1 MLDLTNDYF
10 RFVTGYF
17 EVINTSAP
25 HIYHSALIS
34 APQKSIIRRL
44 YESHAHPFM
53 RIVHGVPMSWDSNTA
68 ATTCHSTINLAV
80 WSPCNRFIAIALGST
95 RTMDI
100 LDSVTLQ
107 RLQTLESPPGIST
120 GNRALIF
127 SPDSHILTCSS
138 GGYRGGSD
146 RELFV
151 VSWDLQTGG
160 VASIIRWRGPEQ
172 HVVGEP
178 SITYS
183 ADGKM
188 VGVFYWHPQRASAP
202 GIFICDIASG
212 TYMHSHSLNGA
223 TPLSNKIW
231 THGEYLRFATANA
244 TTITIWEV
252 RFVSGSTPMEV
263 ETLPVDP
270 TMFPHIE
277 HMGQIQLHT
286 PPCQDLL
293 TSPCQLPTRLCQLL
307 VAITFEDNVLVWDA
321 RKSRCLLHCA
331 DTSFRPRMS
340 FSSDGHFFA
349 CSTSGPEIY
358 LWKESST
365 GYILHDILA
374 PRATYPN
381 PLLSQKGESIVAFS
395 GHMIW
400 LWRINSS
407 TTRPSGIPTQAPQ
420 LIENFILDFSPDGM
434 LAIFAM
440 RKNNMVTI
448 LDLKSGVPQLQIDT
462 GMEVYGLRVVGK
474 IITVIGDRTVATW
487 NLPAEGVRV
496 GDRVSITPLGG
507 SQWGDVTSA
516 SMCPDSRHI
525 ALTKADV
532 SGLRRLYVYNA
543 HTGDYLGYKFTGGD
557 IPWFAPGGRD
567 IWCVADSSETEV
579 WGVGGER
586 NALEAQ
592 GDKVD
597 VENPPEGYP
606 WGSSHGYQVTGDW
619 WILSSDG
626 KRLFM
631 LPPPWQS
638 HAVRRIWNGRFLV
651 LLHGGLSEPV
661 ILELEL

>member
-1 MLDLTNDYF
+1 
-10 RFVTGYF
+10 
-17 EVINTSAP
+17 
-25 HIYHSALIS
+25 
-34 APQKSIIRRL
+34 
-44 YESHAHPFM
+44 
-53 RIVHGVPMSWDSNTA
+53 
-68 ATTCHSTINLAV
+68 
-80 WSPCNRFIAIALGST
+80 
-95 RTMDI
+95 MDI
-100 LDSVTLQ
+100 LDSVTFQ
-107 RLQTLESPPGIST
+107 RLQTLDFPEDIPT
-120 GNRALIF
+120 ENRALVF
-127 SPDSHILTCSS
+127 SPNSRVLTCSS

-151 VSWDLQTGG
+151 VNWDLQTGV
-160 VASIIRWRGPEQ
+160 VAGTIRWRGPEQ

-188 VGVFYWHPQRASAP
+188 VGVFYWHPQRANTPS
-202 GIFICDIASG
+202 IFICDIASNK
-212 TYMHSHSLNGA
+212 YLRSHSLDGA
-223 TPLSNKIW
+223 TLLSNKIW
-231 THGEYLRFATANA
+231 THGEYLRFATADKA
-244 TTITIWEV
+244 TITIWEV
-252 RFVSGSTPMEV
+252 GFVSGGTPTEV
-263 ETLPVDP
+263 ETLPIDP
-270 TMFPHIE
+270 TMFTHIE
-277 HMGQIQLHT
+277 NMEHIQLHT
-286 PPCQDLL
+286 PPCDLL
-293 TSPCQLPTRLCQLL
+293 HTPPCDLLHTHPCDLLPTRPCQLPTRPCKLL
-307 VAITFEDNVLVWDA
+307 IAITFEDNVLVWDA
-321 RKSRCLLHCA
+321 RKSKRLLCCA

-340 FSSDGHFFA
+340 FSSDGRFFA
-349 CSTSGPEIY
+349 CSTSGPDIY
-358 LWKESST
+358 LWKESPT
-365 GYILHDILA
+365 GYALHDVLG

-395 GHMIW
+395 GRTIW
-400 LWRINSS
+400 LWCINSS
-407 TTRPSGIPTQAPQ
+407 TARPSSIPTQAPQ

-434 LAIFAM
+434 LAIVAM
-440 RKNNMVTI
+440 RKNNTVTI

-567 IWCVADSSETEV
+567 IWCVADSCRAEV
-579 WGVGGER
+579 WRVSER
-586 NALEAQ
+586 NALETR
-592 GDKVD
+592 GSEVD

-619 WILSSDG
+619 WVLGPDG

-638 HAVRRIWNGRFLV
+638 HAVRRVWNGRFLA

-661 ILELEL
+661 ILEVNYDL